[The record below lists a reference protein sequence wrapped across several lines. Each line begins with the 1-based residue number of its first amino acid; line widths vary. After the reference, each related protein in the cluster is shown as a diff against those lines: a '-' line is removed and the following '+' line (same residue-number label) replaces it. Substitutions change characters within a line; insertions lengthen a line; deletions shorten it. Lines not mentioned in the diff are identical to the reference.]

1 MIIKRYLTD
10 ENHLKGYFCM
20 HSNSNYMKELVLS
33 LLLCIL
39 SIPFVNAQNSRI
51 PAIDKSPMDMSYYPA
66 NYPILKIQDK
76 AKEPVMARVTYS
88 RPQKN
93 GRTVFGELIEY
104 GSIWRLGANEATELE
119 LFKDARIGTT
129 KVKKGR
135 YTMYAIPLQDK
146 WTIILNKDTDTWG
159 AFKYDPQK
167 DVARVEVKAEKI
179 AEQVES
185 FTMFFEKAGT
195 QINLNIYWDNYR
207 AMVPFVF

>member
-1 MIIKRYLTD
+1 
-10 ENHLKGYFCM
+10 
-20 HSNSNYMKELVLS
+20 MKELVLS
-33 LLLCIL
+33 FLICIL
-39 SIPFVNAQNSRI
+39 SIPFVNAQNGRI

-76 AKEPVMARVTYS
+76 AKEPVLARVTYS

-93 GRTVFGELIEY
+93 GRTVFGELIEF

-135 YTMYAIPLQDK
+135 YTMYAIPQQDK
-146 WTIILNKDTDTWG
+146 WTIIINRDTDTWG

-167 DVARVEVKAEKI
+167 DVARIDVKAEKI
-179 AEQVES
+179 A
-185 FTMFFEKAGT
+185 
-195 QINLNIYWDNYR
+195 DR
-207 AMVPFVF
+207 